1 MRRSLPAKAVI
12 YILLA
17 FAAALSLLPMLWA
30 IASSF
35 STDESI
41 YRYASPLSWKAFFP
55 LDFNLKSY
63 VGLFTQFQF
72 GVPIWNTLVVSF
84 WSILLGCLVNSVAA
98 FGFAVFDFKF
108 KKLLYAIV
116 LLSFMVPFE
125 AIAMPLY
132 RIVDAFGWV
141 DTRMG
146 IVVPTLADGLVLMLF
161 TQFFKDV
168 PPAILEA
175 ARIDGASYRQI
186 FTRII
191 LPLSV
196 PIFITAG
203 LMIFMFSWNAFLWP
217 LIIARTPT
225 SRVIQVSL
233 TAFQTE
239 RATLWSYLFAAS
251 CLSAFIPLI
260 LFLPFQKYYVEG
272 ITASGIKG

>member
-1 MRRSLPAKAVI
+1 MKRSVTARTLVYALLILMAVMSILP
-12 YILLA
+12 LW
-17 FAAALSLLPMLWA
+17 WA

-41 YRYASPLSWKAFFP
+41 YRYTSPVSWKAFFP
-55 LDFNLKSY
+55 LDFNVRSY
-63 VGLFTQFQF
+63 VGLFTEFNF
-72 GVPIWNTLVVSF
+72 GVPVWNTLVVSF
-84 WSILLGCLVNSVAA
+84 WSIVFGCLVNSVAA
-98 FGFAVFDFKF
+98 FGFSAFEFRG

-132 RIVDAFGWV
+132 KIVDWFGWV

-146 IVVPTLADGLVLMLF
+146 IVIPTVADGLVLMLF
-161 TQFFKDV
+161 TQFFKDI
-168 PPAILEA
+168 PPALIEA
-175 ARIDGASYRQI
+175 ARIDGANYRQV
-186 FTRII
+186 FTKII

-225 SRVIQVSL
+225 ARVIQVSL

-251 CLSAFIPLI
+251 CLSAFIPLL